1 MEFKIGTGLACVAIA
16 VAIGQW
22 LIPPNT
28 ISYDVRFF
36 IVIGAPALFIVGVG
50 LLGHATWQWY
60 RAPHEVMPSQDLS
73 APAQNSTEL
82 EEKSVQ
88 LTVEYDEGRGSFYQ
102 ESPIHRPGLGKG
114 ILQLYRIRV
123 RSLLPVNDVQVKVQ
137 SVIPEQRDL
146 HGLPCHVQRM
156 NDNVQPFSRSTTFTK
171 GQEEY
176 FDIAGY
182 AKFMLQTGDLHL
194 RRIDGAAGHI
204 AEEPC
209 NLLVRVTG
217 MGIDPIDRWF
227 RLEIDR
233 NNNLHMSLLQQCPG
247 NASETS
253 EFISIKDAKAGREP
267 LQTLLPKEF
276 AYDPGKDR
284 HVEEMY
290 FQAGFNPVLPTVEI
304 LFDDSAIGQRYFTW
318 EMETENGKQVNVQRY
333 SVLLQN
339 TSDQDLNNVTV
350 KLEDVVEES
359 GVEATYLGY
368 ELPLDSKSTTIR
380 KKDKAWVRV
389 ISYRKQDGPYWISIE
404 GADKDAAS
412 KEGKLFRPHNRRE
425 LHLMVRADGGIVL
438 PARFQCW
445 VDNQGCLIMK
455 QLNIDAPNSSM

>member
-36 IVIGAPALFIVGVG
+36 IVIGAPVLFIVGVG

-60 RAPHEVMPSQDLS
+60 RAPHKVTPAQDLP

-82 EEKSVQ
+82 GEKSVQ

-114 ILQLYRIRV
+114 VLQLYRIRV
-123 RSLLPVNDVQVKVQ
+123 RSFLPVNEVQVKAQ
-137 SVIPEQRDL
+137 RIIPGQQNL
-146 HGLPCHVQRM
+146 HGLPCHLQRM
-156 NDNVQPFSRSTTFTK
+156 NDNVQPFSRSTVFPK

-176 FDIAGY
+176 FDIVGY
-182 AKFMLQTGDLHL
+182 ERFMLHTGDLHL

-209 NLLVRVTG
+209 DLLVRVTG

-227 RLEIDR
+227 RLEIDS
-233 NNNLHMSLLQQCPG
+233 NNDLHMSLLQQGPD
-247 NASETS
+247 NVSEAS
-253 EFISIKDAKAGREP
+253 EFISMEDAKADREP
-267 LQTLLPKEF
+267 PQTLLPKEL

-290 FQAGFNPVLPTVEI
+290 FQAGFNPALPTVEI
-304 LFDDSAIGQRYFTW
+304 QFVDGVVGQRYFTW

-339 TSDQDLNNVTV
+339 TSDRDLNNVTV

-359 GVEATYLGY
+359 DVGTTYLGY

-380 KKDKAWVRV
+380 KKDKVWVRV

-404 GADKDAAS
+404 GADKDPAS

-425 LHLMVRADGGIVL
+425 LHLVVRADGGIVL

-445 VDNQGCLIMK
+445 VDNQGCLIMERLK
-455 QLNIDAPNSSM
+455 LDALNSSM